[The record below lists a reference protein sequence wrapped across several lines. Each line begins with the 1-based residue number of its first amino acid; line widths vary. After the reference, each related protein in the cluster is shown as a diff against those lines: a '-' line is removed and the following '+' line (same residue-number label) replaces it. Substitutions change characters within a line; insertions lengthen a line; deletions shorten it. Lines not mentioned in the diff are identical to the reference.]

1 MINDEKIF
9 ENKLWGQ
16 ISALI
21 SGVLTSLLYELLSG
35 SSYELDIEG
44 KQYEIV
50 STGMNIWFA
59 FGLVLLTFLGLW
71 AIFSLVLPWFSK
83 IRKRFVYDK
92 VKKTTAKELIKV
104 LDEAKRKIKELYP
117 FFVHQE
123 DAPIKEDIIVL
134 HGRELAMI
142 ISLLHKKIL
151 PKNKRLR
158 KRVERYFR
166 HSEHATITTI
176 AKHISA
182 YELAADIALLKSM
195 VAKLK
200 MFAGRD
206 ALLNHDCTEMEE
218 KLSDLEKMKVLAS
231 MSAPKDDT
239 CTPGINEA
247 LIDEASTE

>member
-1 MINDEKIF
+1 MNDDKIY

-16 ISALI
+16 ISALT

-50 STGMNIWFA
+50 STGMNTWFA

-71 AIFSLVLPWFSK
+71 AIFSWLLPWLSK

-117 FFVHQE
+117 FFTHQE
-123 DAPIKEDIIVL
+123 DSPVKEDIIVL

-142 ISLLHKKIL
+142 ISLLHRKFL

-158 KRVERYFR
+158 KRVEQYFR

-176 AKHISA
+176 AKYLSA
-182 YELAADIALLKSM
+182 YELAAEIALLKSM
-195 VAKLK
+195 VAQLK
-200 MFAGRD
+200 KFAGRD

-218 KLSDLEKMKVLAS
+218 KLNDLAKIKVLAS
-231 MSAPKDDT
+231 MLAPKDET
-239 CTPGINEA
+239 CTPGINES
-247 LIDEASTE
+247 LIDKASTE

>member
-1 MINDEKIF
+1 MNDEKIF

-16 ISALI
+16 ISALT

-50 STGMNIWFA
+50 STGMSTWFA
-59 FGLVLLTFLGLW
+59 FGLVLLTFMGLW
-71 AIFSLVLPWFSK
+71 AIFSWVLPWLSK

-117 FFVHQE
+117 FFAHQE

-142 ISLLHKKIL
+142 ISLLHRKFL

-158 KRVERYFR
+158 KRVEQYFR

-195 VAKLK
+195 VAQLK
-200 MFAGRD
+200 KYAGRD
-206 ALLNHDCTEMEE
+206 ALLNHDCTEMEG
-218 KLSDLEKMKVLAS
+218 KLNDLAKMKVLAS

-239 CTPGINEA
+239 CTPRINES
-247 LIDEASTE
+247 LIDEASSE